1 MYGEGEYKENF
12 QKQIDA
18 LNANIHVFDPV
29 SNIHQHYIESSIFV
43 LTSVYEPF
51 GLVLPEAMS
60 CGLPVVSF
68 EADGPNSIITD
79 GKDGIIVREREVEV
93 FANRVCQLIEDKE
106 LRRQMG
112 KNAIISAQRYSAE
125 HIMPMWINLFE
136 SLKT

>member
-1 MYGEGEYKENF
+1 M
-12 QKQIDA
+12 D
-18 LNANIHVFDPV
+18 ANIYVHDAVVEIF
-29 SNIHQHYIESSIFV
+29 SQYIDSSIFL
-43 LTSVYEPF
+43 LTSIYEPF